1 MAYLIKKYELER
13 YVQIIELSF
22 KDIKNAANLLNKVIL
37 ELQRDPERLCN
48 LHQIPPNRRNAL
60 HFKSDKNGDSYIA
73 IK

>member
-37 ELQRDPERLCN
+37 ELQRDPERLFN
-48 LHQIPPNRRNAL
+48 L
-60 HFKSDKNGDSYIA
+60 
-73 IK
+73 